1 MSVRHSRPFTMKPRL
16 IVIVALLILPLI
28 PLLSQNSSTPL
39 ASSSSPIPDEDT
51 AASHDPEAAQL
62 VTRDID
68 HFWRAYDKA
77 GPNDACSV
85 FQEEY
90 IDKGSIGLRDFV
102 QLRIESACS
111 LANWVARHPFYYA
124 SIRPITQRV
133 SSFTPQMR
141 QSFRKLKELYPAAV
155 FPNVYFVV
163 GRMNSGGTTS
173 YNGLLIGVEMYGRT
187 PDMPI
192 SELTNWHK
200 AILLSMDKLP
210 GVVAHELV
218 HFQQNEPK
226 SGPLLAQSIYE
237 GSADFVG
244 ELISGQY
251 TSTVAYE
258 YGEKHERE
266 LWAKFRQMMHGLDA
280 SDWLYNGDNA
290 KDRPADLGYYI
301 GFKIAQAYYAK
312 AADKTA
318 AIRDILQTTD
328 YDHLLTASG
337 YAEHFGKSDD
347 QASVP

>member
-1 MSVRHSRPFTMKPRL
+1 MSVPHSRRFTMKCWL
-16 IVIVALLILPLI
+16 IVVVALYILPVI
-28 PLLSQNSSTPL
+28 PLRSQSTSTSLPDSNS
-39 ASSSSPIPDEDT
+39 AIPDEDT
-51 AASHDPEAAQL
+51 AGSPDPGVAQL

-102 QLRIESACS
+102 QLRIESACA
-111 LANWVARHPFYYA
+111 LANWVARHPLYYA

-200 AILLSMDKLP
+200 AILLSMDQLP
-210 GVVAHELV
+210 GVVAHELI

-244 ELISGQY
+244 QLISGQY
-251 TSTVAYE
+251 TNTAAYE

-266 LWAKFRQMMHGLDA
+266 LWAQFSQMMHGLDTSA
-280 SDWLYNGDNA
+280 WLYNGDNA

-312 AADKTA
+312 TADKKA

-337 YAEHFGKSDD
+337 YGEHFGKS
-347 QASVP
+347 QGMTLSP

>member
-1 MSVRHSRPFTMKPRL
+1 MSLRHSSQFTMKCWL
-16 IVIVALLILPLI
+16 IVIVALYILPLI
-28 PLLSQNSSTPL
+28 PLRSQSGSTPL
-39 ASSSSPIPDEDT
+39 AGSNSATGDEDT
-51 AASHDPEAAQL
+51 TDSHDPEAAQL

-68 HFWRAYDKA
+68 HFWGAYNKA

-102 QLRIESACS
+102 QLRIESACA
-111 LANWVARHPFYYA
+111 LANWVARHPLYYA

-141 QSFRKLKELYPAAV
+141 QNFRKLKELYPSAV

-163 GRMNSGGTTS
+163 GRMNSAGTTS

-187 PDMPI
+187 PDMPT
-192 SELTNWHK
+192 SELTDWHK
-200 AILLSMDKLP
+200 AVLLSMDGLP

-218 HFQQNEPK
+218 HYQQNEPK

-244 ELISGQY
+244 QLISGQY
-251 TSTVAYE
+251 TNTVAYE
-258 YGEKHERE
+258 YGEKHERA
-266 LWAKFRQMMHGLDA
+266 LWAEFRQMMHGLDTSA
-280 SDWLYNGDNA
+280 WLYNGDNA
-290 KDRPADLGYYI
+290 KARPADLGYYI
-301 GFKIAQAYYAK
+301 GFKIAQAYYAR
-312 AADKTA
+312 ASDKKA

-337 YAEHFGKSDD
+337 YGEHFGKSDG
-347 QASVP
+347 QASIP